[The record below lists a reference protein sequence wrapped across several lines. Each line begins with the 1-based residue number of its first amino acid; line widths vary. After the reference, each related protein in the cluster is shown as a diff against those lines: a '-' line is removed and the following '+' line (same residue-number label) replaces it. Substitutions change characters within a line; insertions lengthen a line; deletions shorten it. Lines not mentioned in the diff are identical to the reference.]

1 MGVENGSFADIREK
15 TKPFLY
21 GGIVAGLLGII
32 LGVV

>member
-1 MGVENGSFADIREK
+1 MGVESGNFADIKEK
-15 TKPFLY
+15 TQPFLY